1 LKVAEGCIRAFRI
14 VQGRRGRIKASTLI
28 SDFFLKAIG
37 PDPGPM
43 LDPASPS
50 LYGPGASHIPP
61 PEPIAMSDSTHPDRR
76 DFLKALA
83 ATAAGAALP
92 CPLAFGFA
100 DDPVS
105 EAKAF
110 LESYNAGW
118 LPLEVAANEASWIAK
133 IDVTP
138 AHTAEQVARA
148 QPLDEFVGSPKVIE
162 TVKRL
167 LDHKDKLDD
176 LTVRQ
181 LEKVRLRAAEAPGS
195 APTLVKARSK
205 AEADQGAIQDSY
217 DYLIA
222 HPGKPARKVSANEI
236 DRVLVE
242 SKQLLERQD
251 YWEASKR
258 IGSGLRPGL
267 LKLRDLRNQVARELG
282 YDNFFA
288 LQVADYGMT
297 VPQMLALTDSFLVD
311 AKPLY
316 EQLHTWAKH
325 AMADRYKTAP
335 PKGKIPAHWLPNR
348 WGQNWP
354 GLVSGIDMDG
364 PFKAKSKE
372 YITEQAEAF
381 YVSLGFPKLPASFY
395 QKSDLYPADP
405 KSGRKKNSHA
415 SAWHI
420 DLRKDVRSLMSIEP
434 DARWFNTAHHE
445 LGHVYYYISYST
457 PEVPYLLRAGAN
469 RAFHEGIGDLIGLA
483 AGQRPYL
490 KAVGLL
496 APEAEKADQVQ
507 WLLDTALDGASIVFL
522 PFSAGTMTRFE
533 ADFYSGKVPDD
544 RLNTAWWDHVG
555 KYQGIIPPSDRPES
569 LCDAATK
576 THINDDPG
584 QYYDYAI
591 GTVLKFQLHDHIAR
605 EILKEDPRECN
616 YFGNKKV
623 GDFLKSIL
631 SLGATRDWNAVL
643 KEATGQG
650 LTAKPMVAYFE
661 PLLGW
666 LKDQNKGR
674 EVGWS

>member
-1 LKVAEGCIRAFRI
+1 M
-14 VQGRRGRIKASTLI
+14 
-28 SDFFLKAIG
+28 
-37 PDPGPM
+37 P
-43 LDPASPS
+43 
-50 LYGPGASHIPP
+50 
-61 PEPIAMSDSTHPDRR
+61 DSTHPDRR

-83 ATAAGAALP
+83 VSAAGAALP
-92 CPLAFGFA
+92 YSPARAAEVA
-100 DDPVS
+100 D

-110 LESYNAGW
+110 LDSFNAGW
-118 LPLEVAANEASWIAK
+118 LPLETASNEANWIALT
-133 IDVTP
+133 DVTP
-138 AHTAEQVARA
+138 AHTAAQVATA
-148 QPLDEFVGSPKVIE
+148 QPLNEFVGSPQVIA

-167 LDHKDKLDD
+167 LDQKDKLDD

-181 LEKVRLRAAEAPGS
+181 LEKVRLRAAESPGTAPDV
-195 APTLVKARSK
+195 VKARIK
-205 AEADQGAIQDSY
+205 AEADQSSVQDSY
-217 DYLIA
+217 DYFVNKLGQT
-222 HPGKPARKVSANEI
+222 PKKETANGI

-242 SKQLLERQD
+242 SKELLERQD
-251 YWEASKR
+251 YWEASKL

-267 LKLRDLRNQVARELG
+267 IKLRDLRNRVARELG
-282 YDNFFA
+282 YDDFFA

-297 VPQMLALTDSFLVD
+297 VPEMLAQTDGFLND
-311 AKPLY
+311 ARPLY
-316 EQLHTWAKH
+316 EHLHTWSKYAL
-325 AMADRYKTAP
+325 AERYKAKP

-364 PFKAKSKE
+364 PFKTRSKE

-381 YVSLGFPKLPASFY
+381 YVSLGFPKLPPSFY
-395 QKSDLYPADP
+395 KKSDLYPADP

-420 DLRKDVRSLMSIEP
+420 DLRQDVRSLMSIEP
-434 DARWFNTAHHE
+434 DARWFTTAHHE
-445 LGHVYYYISYST
+445 LGHIYYYISYST
-457 PEVPYLLRAGAN
+457 PKVPYLLRAGAN

-490 KAVGLL
+490 KSVGLL

-522 PFSAGTMTRFE
+522 PFAAGTMTRFE
-533 ADFYSGKVPDD
+533 ADFYSGKIADD
-544 RLNTAWWDHVG
+544 RINSAWWEHVG
-555 KYQGIIPPSDRPES
+555 KYQGIIPPTDRPEH
-569 LCDAATK
+569 LCDPATK

-605 EILKEDPRECN
+605 EILKDDPRECN

-643 KEATGQG
+643 KEATGQS

-666 LKDQNKGR
+666 LKEQNKGR